1 MAISKNLWG
10 LFESKGECYLTIT
23 DRCSGW
29 ICIYHFPNGS
39 ATSNNLTTQC
49 RTLFMNYG
57 TPDELSSDGGAK
69 FTLTAFTEFLQT
81 WSVFHCLSSV
91 SYPQSNGRA
100 KAAVKT
106 SKHIIQEN
114 TASNGSP
121 NTDGAAKPIMQ
132 YCNTP
137 ITGSYLVLP
146 RYSST
151 EHYVISHQP
160 TLNAK
165 LHKNWILSANQQNDC
180 HSTEN

>member
-1 MAISKNLWG
+1 
-10 LFESKGECYLTIT
+10 
-23 DRCSGW
+23 
-29 ICIYHFPNGS
+29 
-39 ATSNNLTTQC
+39 
-49 RTLFMNYG
+49 MNYG

-132 YCNTP
+132 YRNTP
-137 ITGSYLVLP
+137 IPGMLLSPAQILFHRTLCDFTP
-146 RYSST
+146 AHPK
-151 EHYVISHQP
+151 HY
-160 TLNAK
+160 K